1 MLQCAR
7 MFDPSPGDVRPKTG
21 NSLAVTKP
29 HVPADPAR
37 KRLPGLAI
45 LLGLALGLSSAI
57 YLLAP
62 FRTNLLILGVDR
74 RPEQSPA
81 ASRSDTLILLTFIP
95 LQPYAGMLSIPRDLW
110 VEIPGFGPNRINAA
124 VFLAE
129 AARPGHGPR
138 AAIETVRSNFGVDV
152 DAYLSIEFSGFVR
165 FVDALGGVD
174 IDLVSATGGY
184 AIGRHHLDGPQALAF
199 VRDREGTDDFFR
211 MERGQI
217 IVARPGGHGRFLSHG
232 TGTNH
237 RSLPDPGLPPT
248 QNVAA
253 LAVSAGDAGLRSQD
267 GSADLGVAAAR
278 FGSRARRIEWG
289 RRARHRARH
298 GQRFH
303 DRRRSTSAP
312 PGLESNQFGPPW
324 HVWSVTERTRRRP

>member
-217 IVARPGGHGRFLSHG
+217 IV
-232 TGTNH
+232 
-237 RSLPDPGLPPT
+237 RSLIQASLRPRTWPRWPL
-248 QNVAA
+248 A
-253 LAVSAGDAGLRSQD
+253 LATLASAVRTDLPIWEWPRLGLALVRAGSNGVDGRVIGRDMVNGFMTDAGAQVLLPDWSQIN
-267 GSADLGVAAAR
+267 SVLLGM
-278 FGSRARRIEWG
+278 FG
-289 RRARHRARH
+289 
-298 GQRFH
+298 Q
-303 DRRRSTSAP
+303 
-312 PGLESNQFGPPW
+312 
-324 HVWSVTERTRRRP
+324 